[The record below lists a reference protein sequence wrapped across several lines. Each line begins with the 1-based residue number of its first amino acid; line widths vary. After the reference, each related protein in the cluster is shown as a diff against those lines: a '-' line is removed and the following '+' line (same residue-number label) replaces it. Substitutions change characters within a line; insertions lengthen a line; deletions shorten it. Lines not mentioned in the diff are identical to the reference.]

1 MSYKE
6 LNRDQILALKQNY
19 LVRTQDGVS
28 YNELAEADNLVS
40 DEELEQE
47 YKNVNFVEGIFKND

>member
-1 MSYKE
+1 MSYDE

-19 LVRTQDGVS
+19 LVRTQNNVS

-47 YKNVNFVEGIFKND
+47 YKNVNFVEEDF

>member
-6 LNRDQILALKQNY
+6 LNRDQILALKQSY
-19 LVRTQDGVS
+19 LVRTQDSVS

-47 YKNVNFVEGIFKND
+47 YKNVNFVEEDFLK

>member
-1 MSYKE
+1 MSYDE

-19 LVRTQDGVS
+19 LVRTRDNIS

-47 YKNVNFVEGIFKND
+47 YKNVNFVEEDF

>member
-6 LNRDQILALKQNY
+6 LNRDQILALKQSY
-19 LVRTQDGVS
+19 LVRTQSNVS

-47 YKNVNFVEGIFKND
+47 YKNVNFVEEDF

>member
-1 MSYKE
+1 MSYDE

-19 LVRTQDGVS
+19 LVRTQDNVS

-40 DEELEQE
+40 DEELEQV
-47 YKNVNFVEGIFKND
+47 YKNVNFVEEDF

>member
-1 MSYKE
+1 MSYEE

-19 LVRTQDGVS
+19 FQGNVS

-40 DEELEQE
+40 DEE
-47 YKNVNFVEGIFKND
+47 YKNVNFVEEDF

>member
-1 MSYKE
+1 MSYEE

-19 LVRTQDGVS
+19 LVRTQDNVS

-47 YKNVNFVEGIFKND
+47 YKNINFVEEDF

>member
-6 LNRDQILALKQNY
+6 LNRYQILALKQSY
-19 LVRTQDGVS
+19 LVRTQDSVS

-47 YKNVNFVEGIFKND
+47 YKNVNFVKEDF

>member
-19 LVRTQDGVS
+19 LVRTQDSVS

-47 YKNVNFVEGIFKND
+47 YKNVNFVEEDF

>member
-1 MSYKE
+1 MSYNE
-6 LNRDQILALKQNY
+6 LNRDQILTLKQNY
-19 LVRTQDGVS
+19 LVRTKDNVS

-47 YKNVNFVEGIFKND
+47 YKNVNFVEEDF

>member
-1 MSYKE
+1 MSYDE

-19 LVRTQDGVS
+19 LVRTQDSVS

-47 YKNVNFVEGIFKND
+47 YKNVNFVEEDF

>member
-1 MSYKE
+1 MSYDE
-6 LNRDQILALKQNY
+6 LNRYQILALNQNY
-19 LVRTQDGVS
+19 LVRTRDSVS

-47 YKNVNFVEGIFKND
+47 YKNVNFVEEDF

>member
-19 LVRTQDGVS
+19 LVRTQNNVS
-28 YNELAEADNLVS
+28 YNALAEADNLVS
-40 DEELEQE
+40 DEELERE
-47 YKNVNFVEGIFKND
+47 YKNVNFVEEDF

>member
-1 MSYKE
+1 MSYDE

-19 LVRTQDGVS
+19 LVSTQDNVS

-47 YKNVNFVEGIFKND
+47 YKNVNFVEEDF

>member
-19 LVRTQDGVS
+19 LVRTQDNVS

-40 DEELEQE
+40 DEELERE
-47 YKNVNFVEGIFKND
+47 YKNVNFVEEDF

>member
-1 MSYKE
+1 MSYDE

-19 LVRTQDGVS
+19 LVRTQNNVS

-47 YKNVNFVEGIFKND
+47 YKNINFVEEDF

>member
-1 MSYKE
+1 MSYDE
-6 LNRDQILALKQNY
+6 LNRDQILVLKQNY
-19 LVRTQDGVS
+19 LVRTKDNVS

-47 YKNVNFVEGIFKND
+47 YKNVNFVEEDF

>member
-19 LVRTQDGVS
+19 LVRTQDSVS

-47 YKNVNFVEGIFKND
+47 YKNVNFLEEDF

>member
-1 MSYKE
+1 MSYDE
-6 LNRDQILALKQNY
+6 LNRDQILALKQSY
-19 LVRTQDGVS
+19 LVRTQDNVS

-47 YKNVNFVEGIFKND
+47 YKNVNFVEEDF

>member
-1 MSYKE
+1 MSYEE

-19 LVRTQDGVS
+19 LVRTKDNVS

-47 YKNVNFVEGIFKND
+47 YKNINFVEEDF

>member
-1 MSYKE
+1 MSYDE

-19 LVRTQDGVS
+19 LVRTQDNVS
-28 YNELAEADNLVS
+28 YNELAKADNLIS

-47 YKNVNFVEGIFKND
+47 YKNVNFVEEDF

>member
-1 MSYKE
+1 MSYDE
-6 LNRDQILALKQNY
+6 LNRDQILALKQDN
-19 LVRTQDGVS
+19 VS

-47 YKNVNFVEGIFKND
+47 YKNVNFVEEDF

>member
-19 LVRTQDGVS
+19 LVRTQDNIS

-47 YKNVNFVEGIFKND
+47 YKNVNFVEEDF

>member
-1 MSYKE
+1 MSYDE

-19 LVRTQDGVS
+19 LVRTQDNVS

-47 YKNVNFVEGIFKND
+47 YKNVNFVEEDF

>member
-1 MSYKE
+1 MSYDE

-19 LVRTQDGVS
+19 LVRTQNNVS
-28 YNELAEADNLVS
+28 YNELAEADTLVS

-47 YKNVNFVEGIFKND
+47 YKNVNFVEEDF

>member
-1 MSYKE
+1 MSYDE

-19 LVRTQDGVS
+19 LQENVS

-47 YKNVNFVEGIFKND
+47 YKNVNFVEEDF

>member
-19 LVRTQDGVS
+19 LVRTQSNVS

-47 YKNVNFVEGIFKND
+47 YKNVDFVEEDF

>member
-6 LNRDQILALKQNY
+6 LNREHILALKQNY
-19 LVRTQDGVS
+19 LVRTQDNVS

-47 YKNVNFVEGIFKND
+47 YKNVNFVEEDF

>member
-19 LVRTQDGVS
+19 LVRTQDNVS

-47 YKNVNFVEGIFKND
+47 YKNVNFVEEDF

>member
-6 LNRDQILALKQNY
+6 LNRDQILTLKQSY
-19 LVRTQDGVS
+19 LVRTQDSVS

-47 YKNVNFVEGIFKND
+47 YKNVNFVEEDF

>member
-6 LNRDQILALKQNY
+6 LNRDQILALKQSY
-19 LVRTQDGVS
+19 LVRTQDSVS

-47 YKNVNFVEGIFKND
+47 YKNVNFVEEDF

>member
-1 MSYKE
+1 MSYNE

-19 LVRTQDGVS
+19 LVRTQDSVS

-47 YKNVNFVEGIFKND
+47 YKNVNFVEEDF

>member
-1 MSYKE
+1 MSYNE
-6 LNRDQILALKQNY
+6 LNREQILALKQNY
-19 LVRTQDGVS
+19 LKDNVS

-47 YKNVNFVEGIFKND
+47 YKNVNFVEEDF

>member
-1 MSYKE
+1 MSYNE

-19 LVRTQDGVS
+19 LVRTKDNVS

-47 YKNVNFVEGIFKND
+47 YKNVNFVEEDF

>member
-1 MSYKE
+1 MSYDE

-19 LVRTQDGVS
+19 LVRTQDNVS

-47 YKNVNFVEGIFKND
+47 YKNVDFVEEDF

>member
-19 LVRTQDGVS
+19 LVRTQDSVS

-47 YKNVNFVEGIFKND
+47 YKNVDFVEEDF